1 MAGFSVVTETAVGI
15 PRKHSFPAVWRGG
28 FFLVMG
34 ITAGIPRHRNTD
46 KACRDSARD
55 APR

>member
-34 ITAGIPRHRNTD
+34 IAAGIPRHRNTD